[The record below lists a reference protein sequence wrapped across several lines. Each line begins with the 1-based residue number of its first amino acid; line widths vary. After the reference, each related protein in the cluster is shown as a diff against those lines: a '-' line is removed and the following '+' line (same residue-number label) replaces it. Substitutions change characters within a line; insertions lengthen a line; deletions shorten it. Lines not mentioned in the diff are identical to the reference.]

1 MLSGYYELLSHDRD
15 SSVTAPGLGVNLL
28 TETLV
33 NFAFLGAL
41 AACFYSIIQTVLG
54 RYAEIPTISEAA
66 SSQIR

>member
-1 MLSGYYELLSHDRD
+1 MFDLLFNNVKTSVLSINNQSLI
-15 SSVTAPGLGVNLL
+15 
-28 TETLV
+28 V